1 MLTRLSADAVVDKDR
16 SIDFYE
22 ASIAVDSALLPAQM
36 AGSLQPGIPLDV
48 IVVTRARRLAGCLF
62 EPVRD
67 MMRGAMSEG

>member
-1 MLTRLSADAVVDKDR
+1 MLRRLSADAAVDKGR
-16 SIDFYE
+16 NLNFYE

-36 AGSLQPGIPLDV
+36 AERLQPGMPLDV
-48 IVVTRARRLAGCLF
+48 IVVTRAGHLAGCLF